1 MCVEKFKIKIE
12 KDLFWVLVLIK
23 DLWTWIT
30 IASKQSILKKFEMML
45 IDYPRSK
52 NICKLLFLEFE
63 ILKLKIYKYVFFLKY
78 FTTCKWGVMYMT
90 SKKEVLFHKKKKS

>member
-30 IASKQSILKKFEMML
+30 IASKQSILKKIEMML
-45 IDYPRSK
+45 IDYPHSK

-63 ILKLKIYKYVFFLKY
+63 NLKLKIYNFYFLKNILPHVN
-78 FTTCKWGVMYMT
+78 GV
-90 SKKEVLFHKKKKS
+90 